1 MSAWWIYLLQC
12 RDDSFY
18 CGITSNLDRRVREH
32 NSGRGARYTKARRP
46 VKLVNS
52 KKCLSR
58 SNAMKLELRIKK
70 MNRIRKMAF
79 FQK

>member
-18 CGITSNLDRRVREH
+18 CGITSNLDRRVKEH
-32 NSGRGARYTKARRP
+32 NSGRGAKYTKARRP

-70 MNRIRKMAF
+70 MNRIRKIAF
-79 FQK
+79 FQE